1 MRSQRR
7 VTHFHLSS
15 ALSGRLS
22 AAVGDAVINTFR
34 RSGDCCWKWKE

>member
-7 VTHFHLSS
+7 VTQFRLSS
-15 ALSGRLS
+15 ALSGRSS

-34 RSGDCCWKWKE
+34 CSGDYSWK